1 MTIYRI
7 EQGQHLSV
15 LRHVATHRK
24 YRSPFYKSCPLQVW
38 MTPIKGLYT
47 YIMLISLSVI
57 IMTNDTGGVCD
68 DDEKEER
75 EVKGPPNEVL
85 PLSFKRFAKHC
96 KALQSIA
103 KHIKLYSLLF
113 LSASIYCRVEES
125 IQSIVKNH

>member
-1 MTIYRI
+1 M
-7 EQGQHLSV
+7 
-15 LRHVATHRK
+15 
-24 YRSPFYKSCPLQVW
+24 QVW

-68 DDEKEER
+68 DDEKEQR

-85 PLSFKRFAKHC
+85 PLSFKRLASIAKHR

-103 KHIKLYSLLF
+103 KQNCSVPGYETVKQGLWDKLTP
-113 LSASIYCRVEES
+113 
-125 IQSIVKNH
+125 